1 MAVSSKKKTKPKEFL
16 VPEVPKKEFWTKERI
31 EQIERG
37 LVPIRDKRGFLKF
50 MKEGMAL
57 YEAERR
63 RAEKLAKRGR

>member
-1 MAVSSKKKTKPKEFL
+1 MAVSSKKTKPKEFL

-50 MKEGMAL
+50 MKEGMAFR
-57 YEAERR
+57 EAERR
-63 RAEKLAKRGR
+63 KAEKRAKRGR